1 MECSWCSKKDYFV
14 MKIPCNHHICVLCYK
29 NQMSCNICKKQIIQN
44 IQKKQTTEIHMCHG
58 MTQCMIMIMELFN
71 YLYLIS
77 AFFLVLF
84 FTLKII

>member
-44 IQKKQTTEIHMCHG
+44 IQKKQTTEDSYVSWYDTMYDYDNG
-58 MTQCMIMIMELFN
+58 
-71 YLYLIS
+71 
-77 AFFLVLF
+77 
-84 FTLKII
+84 II

>member
-1 MECSWCSKKDYFV
+1 
-14 MKIPCNHHICVLCYK
+14 
-29 NQMSCNICKKQIIQN
+29 
-44 IQKKQTTEIHMCHG
+44 MCHG